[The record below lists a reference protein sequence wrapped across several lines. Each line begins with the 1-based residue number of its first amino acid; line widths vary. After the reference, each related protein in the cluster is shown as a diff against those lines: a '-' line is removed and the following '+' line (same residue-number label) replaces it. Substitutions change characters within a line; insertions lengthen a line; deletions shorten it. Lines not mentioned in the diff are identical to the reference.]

1 MLRRRSAVRGI
12 QIGPQSIKLT
22 CIASGHC
29 YKWRKGSHQ
38 NMIGLTVEILH
49 HRGVNLEEFTFSSN
63 N

>member
-1 MLRRRSAVRGI
+1 MNTISLTFSREHN
-12 QIGPQSIKLT
+12 IKQY
-22 CIASGHC
+22 IEQ
-29 YKWRKGSHQ
+29 WRKGSHQ